1 MLTDVGGLLVTL
13 CRHDF
18 GLTQE
23 DMLTIILMMA
33 CGIVAGRLLRK
44 RRLAWLSPLTTVLIW
59 ALLFLLGIEVGG
71 DDRIIHS
78 MSRLGAE
85 GVAIALAASLGSAS
99 LAWGL
104 WRWSRLSGKKGGAA

>member
-1 MLTDVGGLLVTL
+1 MLK
-13 CRHDF
+13 
-18 GLTQE
+18 
-23 DMLTIILMMA
+23 IILMMA
-33 CGIVAGRLLRK
+33 CGIVAGRLLRH

-78 MSRLGAE
+78 LSHLGAE

-99 LAWGL
+99 LALGL
-104 WRWSRLSGKKGGAA
+104 WRWSRLSGKKGGTA